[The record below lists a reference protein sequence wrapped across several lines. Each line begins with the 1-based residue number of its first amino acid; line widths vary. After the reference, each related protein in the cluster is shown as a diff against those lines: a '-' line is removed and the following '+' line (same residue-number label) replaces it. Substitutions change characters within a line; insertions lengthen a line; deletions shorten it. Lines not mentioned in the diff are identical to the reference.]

1 MSAGIYTLGARCL
14 VTAGDDFYIAPGA
27 QVIGSV
33 QLGAGASLWF
43 NCVLRADDE
52 RIEIGSGSN
61 VQDGSVI
68 HADPGWPTIVG
79 SGATVGHMVMLHS
92 CVIGDESLI
101 GNGAIVL
108 DRARIGRHCIIAA
121 GSLVPPDREVPDGS
135 VVMGAPARLV
145 RQATEADL
153 AMIAQGAAHYR
164 TRMQTYRQL
173 LRPRESPPAVSTAAA
188 PASPASPPSAPPPS
202 APPRS

>member
-1 MSAGIYTLGARCL
+1 MSEGIYTLGARRL
-14 VTAGDDFYIAPGA
+14 ATAGDDFYIAPGA
-27 QVIGSV
+27 RVIGSV
-33 QLGAGASLWF
+33 VLGAGASVWF

-52 RIEIGSGSN
+52 RIEVGSGSN

-68 HADPGWPTIVG
+68 HADPGSPTLIGVD
-79 SGATVGHMVMLHS
+79 ATVGHMVMLHS

-121 GSLVPPDREVPDGS
+121 GSLVPPDREIPDGS
-135 VVMGAPARLV
+135 VMMGSPVRLV
-145 RQATEADL
+145 RQANAQDL

-164 TRMQTYRQL
+164 ARMQTYRDL
-173 LRPRESPPAVSTAAA
+173 LQR
-188 PASPASPPSAPPPS
+188 
-202 APPRS
+202 RS

>member
-1 MSAGIYTLGARCL
+1 MSAGIYTLGERRL

-33 QLGAGASLWF
+33 VLGAGASVWF
-43 NCVLRADDE
+43 NCVLRADNE

-68 HADPGWPTIVG
+68 HADPDSPTVVG
-79 SGATVGHMVMLHS
+79 REVSVGHMVMLHS
-92 CVIGDESLI
+92 CVIGDKSLI

-108 DRARIGRHCIIAA
+108 DRARIGSHCIIAA
-121 GSLVPPDREVPDGS
+121 GSLVPPDREVPDRS

-145 RQATEADL
+145 RQANAQDL
-153 AMIAQGAAHYR
+153 SMIAQAAAHYS
-164 TRMQTYRQL
+164 TRMRFYRDHLQL
-173 LRPRESPPAVSTAAA
+173 QVSA
-188 PASPASPPSAPPPS
+188 
-202 APPRS
+202 